1 MKKSLLFSFM
11 VAGLVMMSSCTKE
24 KVIVIGGDDSN
35 AAQQIVLQVANTGD
49 GLQTR
54 AGRPLYSS
62 EAKQTIENVKVI
74 ICNEKNVVKYVRTV
88 ENWNSKESS
97 TEYTTGG
104 HGRMTTIE
112 IPKGER
118 LNEDGEYTVYAFGY
132 HNGTAYEN
140 LNDAIAKIATGST
153 FDANTVLKIAAG
165 VKGEEIFAGSITFKL
180 KKEIGFKRP
189 VVLNRQVAGTFGYFE
204 AVPYFEGAT
213 KLQLVAPQ
221 RNTNLVLGE
230 FANFD
235 LLSNGENDG
244 HIKFVVNGTQEA
256 SDNVIYEIELSKW
269 FKELKDDNKDG
280 LIDYDAANWQNPY
293 TGNANFKTGSVFGG
307 TFLIPFAKVGEKKTF
322 VLKLTDNTN
331 TGKEYA
337 TWTVKLPTGDK
348 QTAEYTLASWD
359 PANHFDY
366 QNSTDNADT
375 YSVVRNH
382 LYGIGERALDNPE
395 NPDKPTPDPS
405 NPDKPEPLNKK
416 QELTLRVND
425 NWEVIHKM
433 EIEQD

>member
-11 VAGLVMMSSCTKE
+11 VAGLVMMSSCTKD
-24 KVIVIGGDDSN
+24 KVIGMGGDDSN

-74 ICNEKNVVKYVRTV
+74 ICKGKDVNNVKYVKTV
-88 ENWNSKESS
+88 ENWDASS
-97 TEYTTGG
+97 SEYTTGG

-112 IPKGER
+112 IPRDER

-132 HNGTAYEN
+132 HTGTEYGD
-140 LNDAIAKIATGST
+140 LNTAIANIATGST
-153 FDANTVLKIAAG
+153 FNANTVLTIAAG
-165 VKGEEIFAGSITFKL
+165 VKGEEIFAGSITFEL

-221 RNTNLVLGE
+221 RNTKLVLGE

-244 HIKFVVNGTQEA
+244 HINFVVNGTEKA
-256 SDNVIYEIELSKW
+256 SDNVIYEIELSDW
-269 FKELKDDNKDG
+269 FNALKDDNKDG
-280 LIDYDAANWQNPY
+280 LIDYDAANWKNPY

-307 TFLIPFAKVGEKKTF
+307 TFLIPFAKVGAEKTF
-322 VLKLTDNTN
+322 VLKLTDNT
-331 TGKEYA
+331 GHEYA
-337 TWTVKLPTGDK
+337 TWTVKLPTTDK
-348 QTAEYTLASWD
+348 QTAEYTLKSWG
-359 PANHFDY
+359 
-366 QNSTDNADT
+366 TDSFVSVSCTDITTT
-375 YSVVRNH
+375 YNVVRNH

-395 NPDKPTPDPS
+395 NPDKPTI

>member
-74 ICNEKNVVKYVRTV
+74 ICDKDNAVQYVTTV
-88 ENWNSKESS
+88 ENWNTKS

-112 IPKGER
+112 IPKDER

-132 HNGTAYEN
+132 HTGTAYEN
-140 LNDAIAKIATGST
+140 LNTAIAAITTESS

-165 VKGEEIFAGSITFKL
+165 VRGEEIFAGSITFEL

-235 LLSNGENDG
+235 LLSNGKNDG
-244 HIKFVVNGTQEA
+244 HINYVVNGTGKA

-269 FKELKDDNKDG
+269 FNALKDDNKDG
-280 LIDYDAANWQNPY
+280 LIDYDAANWKNPY
-293 TGNANFKTGSVFGG
+293 TGKATFKAGSVFGG
-307 TFLIPFAKVGEKKTF
+307 TFLIPFAKVGEEKTF
-322 VLKLTDNTN
+322 VLKLTDNM
-331 TGKEYA
+331 GHEYA
-337 TWTVKLPTGDK
+337 TWTVKLPTTDK
-348 QTAEYTLASWD
+348 QTAEYTLKSWETNSFVSASC
-359 PANHFDY
+359 
-366 QNSTDNADT
+366 TDITTT
-375 YSVVRNH
+375 YNVVRNH

>member
-24 KVIVIGGDDSN
+24 NVIVVGGDDSN

-74 ICNEKNVVKYVRTV
+74 ICKDNVVKYVTTV
-88 ENWNSKESS
+88 ENWNTSS
-97 TEYTTGG
+97 SVTDYTTGG
-104 HGRMTTIE
+104 HGRETTIE
-112 IPKGER
+112 IPKSQR
-118 LNEDGEYTVYAFGY
+118 LSEDGKYTVYAFGY
-132 HNGTAYEN
+132 HTGTEYKN
-140 LNDAIAKIATGST
+140 LNDAIAAIAKGSE
-153 FDANTVLKIAAG
+153 FNANTVLNIAAG
-165 VKGEEIFAGSITFKL
+165 VKGEEIFAGSIAFEL

-221 RNTNLVLGE
+221 RNTSLVLGE

-235 LLSNGENDG
+235 LLSNGKNDG
-244 HIKFVVNGTQEA
+244 HINFVVNGTGKA
-256 SDNVIYEIELSKW
+256 SDNDNVIYEIELSDW
-269 FKELKDDNKDG
+269 FNTLKDDNKDG
-280 LIDYDAANWQNPY
+280 LIDYDATNWKNPY
-293 TGNANFKTGSVFGG
+293 TGKATFKAGSVFGG
-307 TFLIPFAKVGEKKTF
+307 TFLIPFAKVGAENTF
-322 VLKLTDNTN
+322 VLKLTNDDASH
-331 TGKEYA
+331 EYA
-337 TWTVKLPTGDK
+337 TWTVKLPTDDK
-348 QTAEYTLASWD
+348 QTAEYTLKSWGT
-359 PANHFDY
+359 
-366 QNSTDNADT
+366 NSFVSTSCTDNAT
-375 YSVVRNH
+375 AYNVVRNH
-382 LYGIGERALDNPE
+382 LYGIGERTLDNPG
-395 NPDKPTPDPS
+395 TS

>member
-74 ICNEKNVVKYVRTV
+74 ICKGNAVKYVKTV
-88 ENWNSKESS
+88 ENWNTSS
-97 TEYTTGG
+97 SEYTTGG

-112 IPKGER
+112 IPKDER

-132 HNGTAYEN
+132 HTGTAYEN
-140 LNDAIAKIATGST
+140 LNTAIAAITTESS

-165 VKGEEIFAGSITFKL
+165 VKGEEIFAGSITFEL

-235 LLSNGENDG
+235 LLSNGKNDG
-244 HIKFVVNGTQEA
+244 HINYVVNGTGKA

-307 TFLIPFAKVGEKKTF
+307 TFLIPFAKVGEEKTF
-322 VLKLTDNTN
+322 VLKLTDNM
-331 TGKEYA
+331 GHEYA
-337 TWTVKLPTGDK
+337 TWTVKLPTTDK
-348 QTAEYTLASWD
+348 QTAEYTLKSWETNSFVSASC
-359 PANHFDY
+359 
-366 QNSTDNADT
+366 TDITTT
-375 YSVVRNH
+375 YNVVRNH

-395 NPDKPTPDPS
+395 NPDNPTPDPS

>member
-74 ICNEKNVVKYVRTV
+74 ICKGNAVKYVKTV
-88 ENWNSKESS
+88 ENWNTSS
-97 TEYTTGG
+97 SEYTTGG

-112 IPKGER
+112 IPKDER

-132 HNGTAYEN
+132 HTGTAYEN
-140 LNDAIAKIATGST
+140 LNTAIAAITTESS

-165 VKGEEIFAGSITFKL
+165 VRGEEIFAGSITFEL

-204 AVPYFEGAT
+204 AIPYIEGAT
-213 KLQLVAPQ
+213 KLQLVAST
-221 RNTNLVLGE
+221 RNQDLVLGQ
-230 FANFD
+230 FHNLD
-235 LLSNGENDG
+235 LTENGTG
-244 HIKFVVNGTQEA
+244 YSPYFVVNGANAAT
-256 SDNVIYEIELSKW
+256 DKVIYEIDLTKW
-269 FKELKDDNKDG
+269 FNKIEDKNKDG
-280 LIDYDAANWQNPY
+280 LIDTDSWQNAY
-293 TGNANFKTGSVFGG
+293 EGNGAKFKNGSVFGG
-307 TFLIPFAKVGEKKTF
+307 TFLVPFAKIAETNTF
-322 VLKLTDNTN
+322 VLKLVKAD
-331 TGKEYA
+331 GEA
-337 TWTVKLPTGDK
+337 AQTWAIKLPKGDK
-348 QTAEYTLASWD
+348 QLSEHNLFSWTGTSFPTAAVK
-359 PANHFDY
+359 N
-366 QNSTDNADT
+366 TDNNT
-375 YSVVRNH
+375 VYNVVRNH
-382 LYGIGERALDNPE
+382 LYGIGERSLDEPTAPGEPDPE
-395 NPDKPTPDPS
+395 NPDT
-405 NPDKPEPLNKK
+405 PEPLKKK

-425 NWEVIHKM
+425 NWDVLHKL
-433 EIEQD
+433 EIEED

>member
-74 ICNEKNVVKYVRTV
+74 ICKGNAVKYVKTV
-88 ENWNSKESS
+88 ENWNTSS
-97 TEYTTGG
+97 SEYTTGG

-112 IPKGER
+112 IPKDER

-132 HNGTAYEN
+132 HTGTAYEN
-140 LNDAIAKIATGST
+140 LNTAIAAITTESS

-165 VKGEEIFAGSITFKL
+165 VKGEEIFAGSITFEL

-235 LLSNGENDG
+235 LLSNGKNDG
-244 HIKFVVNGTQEA
+244 HINYVVNGTGKA

-307 TFLIPFAKVGEKKTF
+307 TFLIPFAKVGEEKTF
-322 VLKLTDNTN
+322 VLKLTDNM
-331 TGKEYA
+331 GHEYA
-337 TWTVKLPTGDK
+337 TWTVKLPTTDK
-348 QTAEYTLASWD
+348 QTAEYTLKSWETNSFVSASC
-359 PANHFDY
+359 
-366 QNSTDNADT
+366 TDKVAT
-375 YSVVRNH
+375 YNVVRNH

>member
-74 ICNEKNVVKYVRTV
+74 ICKDNVVKYVTTV
-88 ENWNSKESS
+88 KDWNTSS
-97 TEYTTGG
+97 LVTDYTTGG

-112 IPKGER
+112 IPKDER

-132 HNGTAYEN
+132 HTGTAYEN
-140 LNDAIAKIATGST
+140 LNTAIAAITTESS
-153 FDANTVLKIAAG
+153 FDANTVLKIAAS
-165 VKGEEIFAGSITFKL
+165 VRGEEIFAGSITFEL

-235 LLSNGENDG
+235 LLSNGKNDG
-244 HIKFVVNGTQEA
+244 HINYVVNGTGKA
-256 SDNVIYEIELSKW
+256 SDNVIYEIELSEW
-269 FKELKDDNKDG
+269 FNALKDDNKDG

-307 TFLIPFAKVGEKKTF
+307 TFLIPFAKVGEEKTF
-322 VLKLTDNTN
+322 VLKLTDNTDH
-331 TGKEYA
+331 EYA
-337 TWTVKLPTGDK
+337 TWTVKLPTTDK
-348 QTAEYTLASWD
+348 QTAEYTLKSWETNSFVSASC
-359 PANHFDY
+359 
-366 QNSTDNADT
+366 TDKVAT
-375 YSVVRNH
+375 YNVVRNH

>member
-1 MKKSLLFSFM
+1 MKKSLLLSFM

-24 KVIVIGGDDSN
+24 KVIVMGGDDSN

-74 ICNEKNVVKYVRTV
+74 ICKGNAVKYVKTV
-88 ENWNSKESS
+88 ENWNTSS
-97 TEYTTGG
+97 SEYTTGG

-112 IPKGER
+112 IPKDER
-118 LNEDGEYTVYAFGY
+118 LNEDGVYTVYAFGY
-132 HNGTAYEN
+132 HTGTEYEN
-140 LNDAIAKIATGST
+140 LNTAIAEIATGST

-165 VKGEEIFAGSITFKL
+165 VRGEEIFAGSITFEL

-204 AVPYFEGAT
+204 AIPYFDGAT

-221 RNTNLVLGE
+221 RNTKLVLGE

-235 LLSNGENDG
+235 LSSNGNDG
-244 HIKFVVNGTQEA
+244 HINFVVNGTGKA

-269 FKELKDDNKDG
+269 FNELKDDNKDG
-280 LIDYDAANWQNPY
+280 LIDYDAANWKNPY
-293 TGNANFKTGSVFGG
+293 TGKATFKAGSVFGG
-307 TFLIPFAKVGEKKTF
+307 TFLIPFAKVGEEKTF
-322 VLKLTDNTN
+322 VLKLTDDANH
-331 TGKEYA
+331 EYA
-337 TWTVKLPTGDK
+337 TWTVKLPTDDK
-348 QTAEYTLASWD
+348 QTAEYTLKSWGTD
-359 PANHFDY
+359 DSFVSATC
-366 QNSTDNADT
+366 TDNAT
-375 YSVVRNH
+375 AYNVVRNH
-382 LYGIGERALDNPE
+382 LYGIGERTLDNP
-395 NPDKPTPDPS
+395 DLTPGTS

-425 NWEVIHKM
+425 NWEAIHKM

>member
-24 KVIVIGGDDSN
+24 KVIVMGGDDSN

-74 ICNEKNVVKYVRTV
+74 ICKNDVVKYVKTV
-88 ENWNSKESS
+88 ENWNTPESS

-112 IPKGER
+112 IPKDER

-132 HNGTAYEN
+132 HTGTEYEN
-140 LNDAIAKIATGST
+140 LNTAIAEIASGST
-153 FDANTVLKIAAG
+153 FDENTVLKIAAG
-165 VKGEEIFAGSITFKL
+165 ARGEEIFAGSITFEL

-204 AVPYFEGAT
+204 AIPYFDGAT

-235 LLSNGENDG
+235 LPSNGKNDG
-244 HIKFVVNGTQEA
+244 HINYVVNGTGKA
-256 SDNVIYEIELSKW
+256 SDNVIYEIELSEW
-269 FKELKDDNKDG
+269 FNALKDDNKDG
-280 LIDYDAANWQNPY
+280 LIDYDAVNWKNPY
-293 TGNANFKTGSVFGG
+293 AGAKFKTGSVFGG
-307 TFLIPFAKVGEKKTF
+307 TFLIPFAKVDAKKTF
-322 VLKLTDNTN
+322 VLKLTDDANH
-331 TGKEYA
+331 EYA
-337 TWTVKLPTGDK
+337 TWTVKLPTDDK
-348 QTAEYTLASWD
+348 QTAEYTLKSWGTD
-359 PANHFDY
+359 SFVSATC
-366 QNSTDNADT
+366 TDNAT
-375 YSVVRNH
+375 AYNVVRNH
-382 LYGIGERALDNPE
+382 LYGIGERTLDNP
-395 NPDKPTPDPS
+395 DLTPDPS

>member
-74 ICNEKNVVKYVRTV
+74 ICKNDVVKYVKTV
-88 ENWNSKESS
+88 ENWNTPESS

-104 HGRMTTIE
+104 HGRETTIE
-112 IPKGER
+112 IPKDKR

-132 HNGTAYEN
+132 HAGTDYEN
-140 LNDAIAKIATGST
+140 LRTAIAEIATGT
-153 FDANTVLKIAAG
+153 RFNPNTILNIKAG
-165 VKGEEIFAGSITFKL
+165 VKGEEIFAGSITFEL

-221 RNTNLVLGE
+221 RNTKLVLGE

-235 LLSNGENDG
+235 LSSNGNDG
-244 HIKFVVNGTQEA
+244 HINFVVNGTEKA
-256 SDNVIYEIELSKW
+256 SDNVIYEIALSDW
-269 FKELKDDNKDG
+269 FNALKDDDKDG
-280 LIDYDAANWQNPY
+280 LIDYDAANWKNPY
-293 TGNANFKTGSVFGG
+293 TGKATFKAGSVFGG
-307 TFLIPFAKVGEKKTF
+307 TFLIPFAKVGEEKTF
-322 VLKLTDNTN
+322 VLKLTDDANH
-331 TGKEYA
+331 EYA
-337 TWTVKLPTGDK
+337 TWTVKLPTDDK
-348 QTAEYTLASWD
+348 QTAEYTLKSWGTDSFVSASC
-359 PANHFDY
+359 
-366 QNSTDNADT
+366 TDITTT
-375 YSVVRNH
+375 YNVVRNH
-382 LYGIGERALDNPE
+382 LYGIGERTLDNP
-395 NPDKPTPDPS
+395 DLTPGTS

-425 NWEVIHKM
+425 NWEAIHKM

>member
-1 MKKSLLFSFM
+1 M
-11 VAGLVMMSSCTKE
+11 
-24 KVIVIGGDDSN
+24 
-35 AAQQIVLQVANTGD
+35 
-49 GLQTR
+49 
-54 AGRPLYSS
+54 
-62 EAKQTIENVKVI
+62 KVI
-74 ICNEKNVVKYVRTV
+74 ICDKDNAVQYVTTV
-88 ENWNSKESS
+88 ENWNTKS

-112 IPKGER
+112 IPKDER
-118 LNEDGEYTVYAFGY
+118 LSVDGQYTVYAFGY
-132 HNGTAYEN
+132 HTGTKYEN
-140 LNDAIAKIATGST
+140 LSTAIAAIAKGSE
-153 FDANTVLKIAAG
+153 FNANTVLNIAAG
-165 VKGEEIFAGSITFKL
+165 VKGEEIFAGSITFEL

-221 RNTNLVLGE
+221 RNTSLVLGE

-235 LLSNGENDG
+235 LLSNGKDENDG
-244 HIKFVVNGTQEA
+244 HINFVVNGTQKA
-256 SDNVIYEIELSKW
+256 GDNVIYEIELSEW
-269 FKELKDDNKDG
+269 FNALKDDNKDG
-280 LIDYDAANWQNPY
+280 LIDYDAANWKNPY

-307 TFLIPFAKVGEKKTF
+307 TFLIPFAKVGEEKTF
-322 VLKLTDNTN
+322 VLKLTDNT
-331 TGKEYA
+331 GHEYA
-337 TWTVKLPTGDK
+337 TWTVKLPTTDK
-348 QTAEYTLASWD
+348 QTAEYTLKSWGTNSFVSASC
-359 PANHFDY
+359 
-366 QNSTDNADT
+366 TDKVAT
-375 YSVVRNH
+375 YNVVRNH

>member
-24 KVIVIGGDDSN
+24 KVIVVGGDDSN

-74 ICNEKNVVKYVRTV
+74 ICKGNAVKYVKTV
-88 ENWNSKESS
+88 ENWNTSS
-97 TEYTTGG
+97 SEYTTGG

-112 IPKGER
+112 IPKDER

-132 HNGTAYEN
+132 HTGTAYEN
-140 LNDAIAKIATGST
+140 LNTAIATITTESS

-165 VKGEEIFAGSITFKL
+165 VKGEEIFAGSITFEL

-221 RNTNLVLGE
+221 RNTSLVLGE

-235 LLSNGENDG
+235 LLSNGKDENDG
-244 HIKFVVNGTQEA
+244 HINFVVNGTQKA
-256 SDNVIYEIELSKW
+256 GDNVIYEIELSEW
-269 FKELKDDNKDG
+269 FNALKDDNKDG
-280 LIDYDAANWQNPY
+280 LIDYDAENWKNPY
-293 TGNANFKTGSVFGG
+293 AGAKFKTGSVFGG
-307 TFLIPFAKVGEKKTF
+307 TFLIPFAKVGEEKTF
-322 VLKLTDNTN
+322 VLKLTDDANH
-331 TGKEYA
+331 EYA
-337 TWTVKLPTGDK
+337 TWTVKLPTDDK
-348 QTAEYTLASWD
+348 QTAKYTLKSWGTD
-359 PANHFDY
+359 SFVSATC
-366 QNSTDNADT
+366 TDNAT
-375 YSVVRNH
+375 AYNVVRNH
-382 LYGIGERALDNPE
+382 LYGIGERTLDNP
-395 NPDKPTPDPS
+395 DLTPGTS

>member
-74 ICNEKNVVKYVRTV
+74 ICKGNAVKYVKTV
-88 ENWNSKESS
+88 ENWNTSS
-97 TEYTTGG
+97 SEYTTGG

-112 IPKGER
+112 IPKDER

-132 HNGTAYEN
+132 HTGTAYEN
-140 LNDAIAKIATGST
+140 LNTAIAAITTESS

-165 VKGEEIFAGSITFKL
+165 VKGEEIFAGSITFEL

-235 LLSNGENDG
+235 LLSNGKDENDG
-244 HIKFVVNGTQEA
+244 HINFVVNGTEKA
-256 SDNVIYEIELSKW
+256 SDNVIYEIALSDW
-269 FKELKDDNKDG
+269 FNALKDDDKDG
-280 LIDYDAANWQNPY
+280 LIDYDAANWKNPY
-293 TGNANFKTGSVFGG
+293 TGKATFKAGSVFGG
-307 TFLIPFAKVGEKKTF
+307 TFLIPFAKVGEEKTF
-322 VLKLTDNTN
+322 VLKLTDNM
-331 TGKEYA
+331 GREYA
-337 TWTVKLPTGDK
+337 TWTVKLPTDDK
-348 QTAEYTLASWD
+348 QTAKYTLKSWGTD
-359 PANHFDY
+359 SFVSATC
-366 QNSTDNADT
+366 TDNAT
-375 YSVVRNH
+375 AYNVVRNH
-382 LYGIGERALDNPE
+382 LYGIGERTLDNP
-395 NPDKPTPDPS
+395 DLTPGTS

-425 NWEVIHKM
+425 NWEAIHKM

>member
-62 EAKQTIENVKVI
+62 EAKQTIANVKVI
-74 ICNEKNVVKYVRTV
+74 ICKDNVVKYVTTV
-88 ENWNSKESS
+88 KDWNTSS
-97 TEYTTGG
+97 LVTDYTTGG

-112 IPKGER
+112 IPKDER

-132 HNGTAYEN
+132 HTGTAYEN
-140 LNDAIAKIATGST
+140 LNTAIAAITTESS

-165 VKGEEIFAGSITFKL
+165 VKGEEIFAGSITFEL

-235 LLSNGENDG
+235 LLSNGKNDG
-244 HIKFVVNGTQEA
+244 HINYVVNGTGKA

-307 TFLIPFAKVGEKKTF
+307 TFLIPFAKVGAEKTF
-322 VLKLTDNTN
+322 VLKLTDN

-337 TWTVKLPTGDK
+337 TWTVKLPTTDK
-348 QTAEYTLASWD
+348 QTVEYTLKSWGTDSFVSASC
-359 PANHFDY
+359 
-366 QNSTDNADT
+366 TDITTT
-375 YSVVRNH
+375 YNVVRNH

>member
-74 ICNEKNVVKYVRTV
+74 ICKGNAVKYVKTV
-88 ENWNSKESS
+88 ENWNTSS
-97 TEYTTGG
+97 SEYTTGG

-112 IPKGER
+112 IPKNER
-118 LNEDGEYTVYAFGY
+118 LSVDGQYTVYAFGY
-132 HNGTAYEN
+132 HTGTAYEN
-140 LNDAIAKIATGST
+140 LNTAIAAITTESS

-165 VKGEEIFAGSITFKL
+165 VKGEEIFAGSITFEL

-235 LLSNGENDG
+235 LLSNGKNDG
-244 HIKFVVNGTQEA
+244 HINYVVNGTGKA

-307 TFLIPFAKVGEKKTF
+307 TFLIPFAKVGEEKTF
-322 VLKLTDNTN
+322 VLKLTDNM
-331 TGKEYA
+331 GHEYA
-337 TWTVKLPTGDK
+337 TWTVKLPTTDK
-348 QTAEYTLASWD
+348 QTVEYTLKSWGTDSFVSASC
-359 PANHFDY
+359 
-366 QNSTDNADT
+366 TDITTT
-375 YSVVRNH
+375 YNVVRNH
-382 LYGIGERALDNPE
+382 LYGIGERTLDNP
-395 NPDKPTPDPS
+395 DLTPGTS

-425 NWEVIHKM
+425 NWEAIHKM

>member
-11 VAGLVMMSSCTKE
+11 VAGLVMMSSCTKD
-24 KVIVIGGDDSN
+24 KVIGMGGNDSN

-74 ICNEKNVVKYVRTV
+74 ICKGDVVKYVTTV
-88 ENWNSKESS
+88 ENWNTTS

-104 HGRMTTIE
+104 HGRETTIE
-112 IPKGER
+112 IPKAQR
-118 LNEDGEYTVYAFGY
+118 LNEDGTYTVYAFGY
-132 HNGTAYEN
+132 HSGTDYEN
-140 LNDAIAKIATGST
+140 LSTAIANIAEIPTGT
-153 FDANTVLKIAAG
+153 AFTANTILNIKAG
-165 VKGEEIFAGSITFKL
+165 VKGEEIFAGSITFDL

-204 AVPYFEGAT
+204 AIPYFAGAT

-221 RNTNLVLGE
+221 RNTKLVLGE

-235 LLSNGENDG
+235 LPSNGNEGN
-244 HIKFVVNGTQEA
+244 INFVVNGTEKA
-256 SDNVIYEIELSKW
+256 SDNVIYEIALSDW
-269 FKELKDDNKDG
+269 FNALKDDDKDG
-280 LIDYDAANWQNPY
+280 LIDYDAANWKNPY
-293 TGNANFKTGSVFGG
+293 KTGATFKTGSVFGG
-307 TFLIPFAKVGEKKTF
+307 TFLIPFAKVDGKKTF
-322 VLKLTDNTN
+322 VLKLTGD
-331 TGKEYA
+331 TGTEYA
-337 TWTVKLPTGDK
+337 TWTVKLPTDDK
-348 QTAEYTLASWD
+348 QTAEYTLKSWGTD
-359 PANHFDY
+359 SFV
-366 QNSTDNADT
+366 STSCTDIATT
-375 YSVVRNH
+375 YNVVRNH
-382 LYGIGERALDNPE
+382 LYGIGEKTLDNPG
-395 NPDKPTPDPS
+395 TS

>member
-74 ICNEKNVVKYVRTV
+74 ICKGNAVKYVKTV
-88 ENWNSKESS
+88 ENWNTSS
-97 TEYTTGG
+97 SEYTTGG

-112 IPKGER
+112 IPKDER

-132 HNGTAYEN
+132 HTGTAYEN
-140 LNDAIAKIATGST
+140 LNTAIAAITTESS

-165 VKGEEIFAGSITFKL
+165 VKGEEIFAGSITFEL

-235 LLSNGENDG
+235 LSSNGNDG
-244 HIKFVVNGTQEA
+244 HINFVVNGTEKA
-256 SDNVIYEIELSKW
+256 SDNVIYEIELSEW
-269 FKELKDDNKDG
+269 FKELKDVNKDG
-280 LIDYDAANWQNPY
+280 LIDYDAANWKNPY

-307 TFLIPFAKVGEKKTF
+307 TFLIPFAKVGEEKTF
-322 VLKLTDNTN
+322 VLKLTDN

-337 TWTVKLPTGDK
+337 TWTVKLPTTDK
-348 QTAEYTLASWD
+348 QTVEYTLKSWETNSFVSASC
-359 PANHFDY
+359 
-366 QNSTDNADT
+366 TDKVAT
-375 YSVVRNH
+375 YNVVRNH

>member
-24 KVIVIGGDDSN
+24 KVIVVGGDDSN

-74 ICNEKNVVKYVRTV
+74 ICKDDVVKYVKTV
-88 ENWNSKESS
+88 ENWNTSS

-112 IPKGER
+112 IPKAQR
-118 LNEDGEYTVYAFGY
+118 LNEDGTYTVYAFGY
-132 HNGTAYEN
+132 HTGTAYEN
-140 LNDAIAKIATGST
+140 LKDVIADIAVGST
-153 FDANTVLKIAAG
+153 FNANTILNIAAG
-165 VKGEEIFAGSITFKL
+165 VKGEEIFAGSINFEL

-204 AVPYFEGAT
+204 AVPYFKDAT

-221 RNTNLVLGE
+221 RNTKLVLGE

-235 LLSNGENDG
+235 LSSNGGNDG
-244 HIKFVVNGTQEA
+244 HINFVVNGTEKA
-256 SDNVIYEIELSKW
+256 SDNNVIYEIELSKW
-269 FKELKDDNKDG
+269 FNDLKDDNKDG
-280 LIDYDAANWQNPY
+280 LIDYDAANWKNPY

-307 TFLIPFAKVGEKKTF
+307 TFLIPFAKVGAEKTF
-322 VLKLTDNTN
+322 VLKLTDNT
-331 TGKEYA
+331 GKVYA

-348 QTAEYTLASWD
+348 QTAAEYTLKSWG
-359 PANHFDY
+359 
-366 QNSTDNADT
+366 TDSFVSETLKDNETT
-375 YSVVRNH
+375 YNVVRNH

>member
-24 KVIVIGGDDSN
+24 KVIVVGGDDSN

-74 ICNEKNVVKYVRTV
+74 ICKGNAVKYVKTV
-88 ENWNSKESS
+88 ENWNTSS
-97 TEYTTGG
+97 LVTDYTTGG

-112 IPKGER
+112 SPKAER

-132 HNGTAYEN
+132 HTGTAYEN
-140 LNDAIAKIATGST
+140 LNTAIAAITTESS

-165 VKGEEIFAGSITFKL
+165 VKGEEIFAGSITFEL

-235 LLSNGENDG
+235 LLSNGKNDG
-244 HIKFVVNGTQEA
+244 HINYVVNGTGKA

-307 TFLIPFAKVGEKKTF
+307 TFLIPFAKVGEEKTF
-322 VLKLTDNTN
+322 VLKLTDNM
-331 TGKEYA
+331 GDEYA
-337 TWTVKLPTGDK
+337 TWTVKLPTTDK
-348 QTAEYTLASWD
+348 QTAEYTLKSWETNSFVSASC
-359 PANHFDY
+359 
-366 QNSTDNADT
+366 TDNTTT
-375 YSVVRNH
+375 YNVVRNH

>member
-1 MKKSLLFSFM
+1 
-11 VAGLVMMSSCTKE
+11 MMSSCTKD
-24 KVIVIGGDDSN
+24 KVIGMGGDDSN

-74 ICNEKNVVKYVRTV
+74 ICKGKDVNNVKYVKTV
-88 ENWNSKESS
+88 ENWDASS
-97 TEYTTGG
+97 SEYTTGG

-112 IPKGER
+112 IPRDER

-132 HNGTAYEN
+132 HTGTEYGD
-140 LNDAIAKIATGST
+140 LNTAIANIATGST
-153 FDANTVLKIAAG
+153 FNANTVLTIAAG
-165 VKGEEIFAGSITFKL
+165 VKGEEIFAGSITFEL

-221 RNTNLVLGE
+221 RNTKLVLGE

-244 HIKFVVNGTQEA
+244 HINFVVNGTEKA
-256 SDNVIYEIELSKW
+256 SDNVIYEIELSDW
-269 FKELKDDNKDG
+269 FNALKDDNKDG
-280 LIDYDAANWQNPY
+280 LIDYDAANWKNPY

-307 TFLIPFAKVGEKKTF
+307 TFLIPFAKVGAEKTF
-322 VLKLTDNTN
+322 VLKLTDNT
-331 TGKEYA
+331 GHEYA
-337 TWTVKLPTGDK
+337 TWTVKLPTTDK
-348 QTAEYTLASWD
+348 QTAEYTLKSWG
-359 PANHFDY
+359 
-366 QNSTDNADT
+366 TDSFVSVSCTDITTT
-375 YSVVRNH
+375 YNVVRNH

-395 NPDKPTPDPS
+395 NPDKPTI

>member
-24 KVIVIGGDDSN
+24 KVIVMGGDDSN

-74 ICNEKNVVKYVRTV
+74 ICKGNAVKYVKTV
-88 ENWNSKESS
+88 ENWNTSS
-97 TEYTTGG
+97 SEYTTGG

-112 IPKGER
+112 IPKDER

-132 HNGTAYEN
+132 HTGTAYEN
-140 LNDAIAKIATGST
+140 LNTAIAAITTGSS

-165 VKGEEIFAGSITFKL
+165 VKGEEIFAGSITFEL

-235 LLSNGENDG
+235 LLSNGKNDG
-244 HIKFVVNGTQEA
+244 HINYVVNGTGKA

-307 TFLIPFAKVGEKKTF
+307 TFLIPFAKVGEEKTF
-322 VLKLTDNTN
+322 VLKLTDNM
-331 TGKEYA
+331 GLEYA
-337 TWTVKLPTGDK
+337 TWTVKLPTTDK
-348 QTAEYTLASWD
+348 QTAEYTLKSWETNSFVSASC
-359 PANHFDY
+359 
-366 QNSTDNADT
+366 TDKVAT
-375 YSVVRNH
+375 YNVVRNH

>member
-74 ICNEKNVVKYVRTV
+74 ICKDNVVKYVTTV
-88 ENWNSKESS
+88 KDWNTSS
-97 TEYTTGG
+97 LVTDYTTGG

-112 IPKGER
+112 IPKDER

-132 HNGTAYEN
+132 HTGTAYEN
-140 LNDAIAKIATGST
+140 LNTAIAAITTESS
-153 FDANTVLKIAAG
+153 FDANTVLKIAAS
-165 VKGEEIFAGSITFKL
+165 VRGEEIFAGSITFEL

-235 LLSNGENDG
+235 LLSNGKNDG
-244 HIKFVVNGTQEA
+244 HINYVVNGTGNA
-256 SDNVIYEIELSKW
+256 SDNVIYEIELSEW

-307 TFLIPFAKVGEKKTF
+307 TFLIPFAKVGEEKTF
-322 VLKLTDNTN
+322 VLKLTDNM
-331 TGKEYA
+331 GHKYA
-337 TWTVKLPTGDK
+337 TWTVKLPTTDK
-348 QTAEYTLASWD
+348 QTAEYTLKSWETNSFVSASCMD
-359 PANHFDY
+359 I
-366 QNSTDNADT
+366 TTT
-375 YSVVRNH
+375 YNVVRNH

>member
-1 MKKSLLFSFM
+1 MNT
-11 VAGLVMMSSCTKE
+11 A
-24 KVIVIGGDDSN
+24 I
-35 AAQQIVLQVANTGD
+35 AAIT
-49 GLQTR
+49 T
-54 AGRPLYSS
+54 
-62 EAKQTIENVKVI
+62 
-74 ICNEKNVVKYVRTV
+74 
-88 ENWNSKESS
+88 ESS
-97 TEYTTGG
+97 
-104 HGRMTTIE
+104 
-112 IPKGER
+112 
-118 LNEDGEYTVYAFGY
+118 
-132 HNGTAYEN
+132 
-140 LNDAIAKIATGST
+140 

-165 VKGEEIFAGSITFKL
+165 VRGEEIFAGSITFEL

-235 LLSNGENDG
+235 LLSNGKNDG
-244 HIKFVVNGTQEA
+244 HINYVVNGTGKA

-307 TFLIPFAKVGEKKTF
+307 TFLIPFAKVGEEKTF
-322 VLKLTDNTN
+322 VLKLTDNM
-331 TGKEYA
+331 GHEYA
-337 TWTVKLPTGDK
+337 TWTVKLPTTDK
-348 QTAEYTLASWD
+348 QTAEYTLKSWETNSFVSASC
-359 PANHFDY
+359 
-366 QNSTDNADT
+366 TDKVAT
-375 YSVVRNH
+375 YNVVRNH

-395 NPDKPTPDPS
+395 NPDKPTPDSS

>member
-74 ICNEKNVVKYVRTV
+74 ICKGNAVKYVKTV
-88 ENWNSKESS
+88 ENWNTSS
-97 TEYTTGG
+97 SEYTTGG

-112 IPKGER
+112 IPKDER

-132 HNGTAYEN
+132 HTGTAYEN
-140 LNDAIAKIATGST
+140 LNTAIAAITTESS

-165 VKGEEIFAGSITFKL
+165 VKGEEIFAGSITFEL

-235 LLSNGENDG
+235 LLSNGKNDG
-244 HIKFVVNGTQEA
+244 HINYVVNGTGKA

-307 TFLIPFAKVGEKKTF
+307 TFLIPFAKVGEEKTF
-322 VLKLTDNTN
+322 VLKLTDNM
-331 TGKEYA
+331 GHEYA
-337 TWTVKLPTGDK
+337 TWTVKLPTTDK
-348 QTAEYTLASWD
+348 QTAEYTLKSWETNSFVSASC
-359 PANHFDY
+359 
-366 QNSTDNADT
+366 TDNTTT
-375 YSVVRNH
+375 YNVVRNH

-395 NPDKPTPDPS
+395 NPDNPTPDPS

>member
-24 KVIVIGGDDSN
+24 KVIVVGGDDSN

-74 ICNEKNVVKYVRTV
+74 ICKDDVVKYVKTV
-88 ENWNSKESS
+88 ENWNTTSS

-104 HGRMTTIE
+104 HGRETTIE
-112 IPKGER
+112 IPKSPIDER
-118 LNEDGEYTVYAFGY
+118 LKEDGKYTVYAFGY
-132 HNGTAYEN
+132 HSGTEYEN
-140 LNDAIAKIATGST
+140 LNKDIAAIAAGSA
-153 FDANTVLKIAAG
+153 FNPNTILNIKAG
-165 VKGEEIFAGSITFKL
+165 VKGEEIFAGSITFEL

-204 AVPYFEGAT
+204 AIPYFDGAT

-221 RNTNLVLGE
+221 RNTKLVLGE

-235 LLSNGENDG
+235 LSSNGGNDG
-244 HIKFVVNGTQEA
+244 HINFVVNGTEKA
-256 SDNVIYEIELSKW
+256 SDNVIYEIKLSEW
-269 FKELKDDNKDG
+269 FNDLKDDDKDG
-280 LIDYDAANWQNPY
+280 LIDYDAANWKNPY
-293 TGNANFKTGSVFGG
+293 KTGATFKTGSVFGG
-307 TFLIPFAKVGEKKTF
+307 TFLIPFAKVGAENTF
-322 VLKLTDNTN
+322 VLKLTNDDASH
-331 TGKEYA
+331 EYA
-337 TWTVKLPTGDK
+337 TWTVKLPTDDK
-348 QTAEYTLASWD
+348 QTAEYTLKSWGAD
-359 PANHFDY
+359 SFVAATC
-366 QNSTDNADT
+366 TDNTTA
-375 YSVVRNH
+375 YNVVRNH
-382 LYGIGERALDNPE
+382 LYGIGERTLDNPG
-395 NPDKPTPDPS
+395 TS

-425 NWEVIHKM
+425 NWEAIHKM

>member
-74 ICNEKNVVKYVRTV
+74 ICKDNVVKYVTTV
-88 ENWNSKESS
+88 KDWNTSS
-97 TEYTTGG
+97 LVTDYTTGG

-112 IPKGER
+112 IPKDER
-118 LNEDGEYTVYAFGY
+118 LNEDGVYTVYAFGY
-132 HNGTAYEN
+132 HTGTKYEN
-140 LNDAIAKIATGST
+140 LNTAIAEIATGST

-165 VKGEEIFAGSITFKL
+165 VRGEEIFAGSITFEL

-235 LLSNGENDG
+235 LLSNGKNDG
-244 HIKFVVNGTQEA
+244 HINYVVNGTGKA

-307 TFLIPFAKVGEKKTF
+307 TFLIPFAKVGEEKTF
-322 VLKLTDNTN
+322 VLKLTDNTDH
-331 TGKEYA
+331 EYA
-337 TWTVKLPTGDK
+337 TWTVKLPTTDK
-348 QTAEYTLASWD
+348 QTAEYTLKSWETNSFVSASC
-359 PANHFDY
+359 
-366 QNSTDNADT
+366 TDITTT
-375 YSVVRNH
+375 YNVVRNH

>member
-24 KVIVIGGDDSN
+24 KVIVVGGDDSN

-74 ICNEKNVVKYVRTV
+74 ICKGNAVKYVKTV
-88 ENWNSKESS
+88 ENWNTSS
-97 TEYTTGG
+97 SEYTTGG

-112 IPKGER
+112 IPKDER

-132 HNGTAYEN
+132 HSGTAYEN
-140 LNDAIAKIATGST
+140 LKDVIADIAVGST
-153 FDANTVLKIAAG
+153 FNPNTILNIAAG
-165 VKGEEIFAGSITFKL
+165 VKGEEIFAGSITFEL

-235 LLSNGENDG
+235 LLSNGKDENDD
-244 HIKFVVNGTQEA
+244 HINFVVNGTEKA
-256 SDNVIYEIELSKW
+256 SDNVIYEIELSEW
-269 FKELKDDNKDG
+269 FNALKDDNKDG

-307 TFLIPFAKVGEKKTF
+307 TFLIPFAKVGEEKTF
-322 VLKLTDNTN
+322 VLKLTDNM
-331 TGKEYA
+331 GLEYA
-337 TWTVKLPTGDK
+337 TWTVKLPTTDK
-348 QTAEYTLASWD
+348 QTAEYTLKSWETNSFVSASC
-359 PANHFDY
+359 
-366 QNSTDNADT
+366 TDKVAT
-375 YSVVRNH
+375 YNVVRNH

>member
-24 KVIVIGGDDSN
+24 KVIVMDGDDSN

-74 ICNEKNVVKYVRTV
+74 ICKGNAVKYVKTV
-88 ENWNSKESS
+88 ENWNTSS
-97 TEYTTGG
+97 SEYTTGG

-112 IPKGER
+112 IPKDER
-118 LNEDGEYTVYAFGY
+118 LNEDGVYTVYAFGY
-132 HNGTAYEN
+132 HTGTAYEN
-140 LNDAIAKIATGST
+140 LNTAIAAITTESS

-165 VKGEEIFAGSITFKL
+165 VKGEEIFAGSITFEL

-235 LLSNGENDG
+235 LLSNGKNDG
-244 HIKFVVNGTQEA
+244 HINYVVNGTGKA

-307 TFLIPFAKVGEKKTF
+307 TFLIPFAKVGEEKTF
-322 VLKLTDNTN
+322 VLKLTDNM
-331 TGKEYA
+331 GHEYA
-337 TWTVKLPTGDK
+337 TWTVKLPTTDK
-348 QTAEYTLASWD
+348 QTAEYTLKSWETNSFVSASC
-359 PANHFDY
+359 
-366 QNSTDNADT
+366 TDITTT
-375 YSVVRNH
+375 YNVVRNH

>member
-74 ICNEKNVVKYVRTV
+74 ICKDNVVKYVTTV
-88 ENWNSKESS
+88 KDWNTSS
-97 TEYTTGG
+97 LVTDYTTGG

-112 IPKGER
+112 IPKDER

-132 HNGTAYEN
+132 HTGTAYEN
-140 LNDAIAKIATGST
+140 LNTAIAAITTESS

-165 VKGEEIFAGSITFKL
+165 VRGEEIFAGSITFEL

-235 LLSNGENDG
+235 LLSNGKNDG
-244 HIKFVVNGTQEA
+244 HINYVVNGTGKA
-256 SDNVIYEIELSKW
+256 SDNVIYEIELSEW

-307 TFLIPFAKVGEKKTF
+307 TFLIPFAKVGEEKTF
-322 VLKLTDNTN
+322 VLKLTDNTGN
-331 TGKEYA
+331 EYA
-337 TWTVKLPTGDK
+337 TWTVKLPTTDK
-348 QTAEYTLASWD
+348 QTAEYTLKSWETNSFVSASC
-359 PANHFDY
+359 
-366 QNSTDNADT
+366 TDNTTT
-375 YSVVRNH
+375 YNVVRNH

>member
-74 ICNEKNVVKYVRTV
+74 ICKGNAVKYVKTV
-88 ENWNSKESS
+88 ENWNTSS
-97 TEYTTGG
+97 SEYTTGG

-112 IPKGER
+112 IPKDER

-132 HNGTAYEN
+132 HTGTAYEN
-140 LNDAIAKIATGST
+140 LNTAIAAITTESS

-165 VKGEEIFAGSITFKL
+165 VKGEEIFAGSITFEL

-235 LLSNGENDG
+235 LLSNGKNDG
-244 HIKFVVNGTQEA
+244 HINYVVNGTGKA

-293 TGNANFKTGSVFGG
+293 TRNANFKTGSVFGG
-307 TFLIPFAKVGEKKTF
+307 TFLIPFAKVGEEKTF
-322 VLKLTDNTN
+322 VLKLTDNM
-331 TGKEYA
+331 GHEYA
-337 TWTVKLPTGDK
+337 TWTVKLPTTDK
-348 QTAEYTLASWD
+348 QTAEYTLKSWETNSFVSASC
-359 PANHFDY
+359 
-366 QNSTDNADT
+366 TDNTTT
-375 YSVVRNH
+375 YNVVRNH

>member
-74 ICNEKNVVKYVRTV
+74 ICKGNAVKYVKTV
-88 ENWNSKESS
+88 ENWNTSS
-97 TEYTTGG
+97 SEYTTGG

-112 IPKGER
+112 IPKAER
-118 LNEDGEYTVYAFGY
+118 LNEDGVYTVYAFGY
-132 HNGTAYEN
+132 HTGTAYEN
-140 LNDAIAKIATGST
+140 LNTAIAEIATGST

-165 VKGEEIFAGSITFKL
+165 VKGEEIFAGSITFEL

-235 LLSNGENDG
+235 LLSNGKDENDG
-244 HIKFVVNGTQEA
+244 HINFVVNGTEKA
-256 SDNVIYEIELSKW
+256 SDNVIYEIELSEW

-307 TFLIPFAKVGEKKTF
+307 TFLIPFAKVGEEKTF
-322 VLKLTDNTN
+322 VLKLTDN

-337 TWTVKLPTGDK
+337 TWTVKLPTTDK
-348 QTAEYTLASWD
+348 QTVEYTLKSWGTDSFVSAS
-359 PANHFDY
+359 Y
-366 QNSTDNADT
+366 TDNTTT
-375 YSVVRNH
+375 YNVVRNH

-395 NPDKPTPDPS
+395 NPDNPTPDPS

>member
-24 KVIVIGGDDSN
+24 KVIVMGGDDSN

-74 ICNEKNVVKYVRTV
+74 ICKGNAVKYVKTV
-88 ENWNSKESS
+88 ENWNTSS
-97 TEYTTGG
+97 SEYTTGG

-112 IPKGER
+112 IPKDER

-132 HNGTAYEN
+132 HTGTAYEN
-140 LNDAIAKIATGST
+140 LNTAIAAITTESS

-165 VKGEEIFAGSITFKL
+165 VRGEEIFAGSITFEL

-235 LLSNGENDG
+235 LLSNGKNDG
-244 HIKFVVNGTQEA
+244 HINYVVNGTGKA

-307 TFLIPFAKVGEKKTF
+307 TFLIPFAKVGEEKTF
-322 VLKLTDNTN
+322 VLKLTDNM
-331 TGKEYA
+331 GHEYA
-337 TWTVKLPTGDK
+337 TWTVKLPTTDK
-348 QTAEYTLASWD
+348 QTAEYALKSWETNSFVSASC
-359 PANHFDY
+359 
-366 QNSTDNADT
+366 TDNTTT
-375 YSVVRNH
+375 YNVVRNH

>member
-74 ICNEKNVVKYVRTV
+74 ICKGNAVKYVKTV
-88 ENWNSKESS
+88 ENWNTSS
-97 TEYTTGG
+97 SEYTTGG

-112 IPKGER
+112 IPKDER

-132 HNGTAYEN
+132 HTGTAYEN
-140 LNDAIAKIATGST
+140 LNTAIAAITTESS

-165 VKGEEIFAGSITFKL
+165 VKGEEIFAGSITFEL

-204 AVPYFEGAT
+204 AVPYFKGAT

-235 LLSNGENDG
+235 LLSNGKNDG
-244 HIKFVVNGTQEA
+244 HINYVVNGTGKA

-307 TFLIPFAKVGEKKTF
+307 TFLIPFAKVGEEKTF
-322 VLKLTDNTN
+322 VLKLTDNM
-331 TGKEYA
+331 GHEYA
-337 TWTVKLPTGDK
+337 TWTVKLPTTDK
-348 QTAEYTLASWD
+348 QTAEYTLKSWETNSFVSASC
-359 PANHFDY
+359 
-366 QNSTDNADT
+366 TDKVAT
-375 YSVVRNH
+375 YNVVRNH

>member
-11 VAGLVMMSSCTKE
+11 VAGLVMMSSCTKD
-24 KVIVIGGDDSN
+24 KVIGMGGDDSN

-74 ICNEKNVVKYVRTV
+74 ICKGKDVNNVKYVKTV
-88 ENWNSKESS
+88 ENWDASS
-97 TEYTTGG
+97 SEYTTGG

-112 IPKGER
+112 IPRDER

-132 HNGTAYEN
+132 HTGTEYGD
-140 LNDAIAKIATGST
+140 LNTAIANIATGST
-153 FDANTVLKIAAG
+153 FNANTVLTIAAG
-165 VKGEEIFAGSITFKL
+165 VKGEEIFAGSITFEL

-221 RNTNLVLGE
+221 RNTKLVLGE

-244 HIKFVVNGTQEA
+244 HINFVVNGTEKA
-256 SDNVIYEIELSKW
+256 SDNVIYEIELSDW
-269 FKELKDDNKDG
+269 FNALKDDNKDG
-280 LIDYDAANWQNPY
+280 LIDYDAANWKNPY

-307 TFLIPFAKVGEKKTF
+307 TFLFPFAKVGAEKTF
-322 VLKLTDNTN
+322 VLKLTDNT
-331 TGKEYA
+331 GHEYA
-337 TWTVKLPTGDK
+337 TWTVKLPTTDK
-348 QTAEYTLASWD
+348 QTAEYTLKSWG
-359 PANHFDY
+359 
-366 QNSTDNADT
+366 TDSFVSVSCTDITTT
-375 YSVVRNH
+375 YNVVRNH

-395 NPDKPTPDPS
+395 NPDKPTI